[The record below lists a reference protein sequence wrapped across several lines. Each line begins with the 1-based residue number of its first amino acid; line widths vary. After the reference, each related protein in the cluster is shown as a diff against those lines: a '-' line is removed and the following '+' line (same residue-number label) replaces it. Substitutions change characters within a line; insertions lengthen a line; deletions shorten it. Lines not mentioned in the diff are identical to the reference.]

1 MTAERKKAKLICK
14 AIQLRDKVASAYYL
28 EYGNDGT
35 HQMMRDY
42 RKNLVK
48 ELNDLGYTF
57 DSCYKPLHIAHVT
70 KLLKDYENE

>member
-14 AIQLRDKVASAYYL
+14 AIQLSDKVASAYYL
-28 EYGNDGT
+28 GYGNDGT

-48 ELNDLGYTF
+48 ELNELGYTF
-57 DSCYKPLHIAHVT
+57 DLSYQPLHIPNVT
-70 KLLKDYENE
+70 KILKEITQ